1 MKIGILSMQRINNY
15 GSFLQAYAL
24 KSTIESLG
32 HKVEFVDYEVEE
44 CLVKGNVKSKYNL
57 KTFFPKVIN
66 KLVIFARQG
75 YTKNK
80 YLDKKYDEYLL
91 QLDISKQKNYKP
103 KLDVLVIGSDEVFN
117 CLQSNEL
124 VGYSRQLFGKDN
136 NANKLITYAASF
148 GTTTLEGLIKY
159 NIKDEVKSMLSKF
172 ECISVRDNNSGYI
185 VEQLLDKKPI
195 FNLDPVFIYNF
206 DNLIPKKVDMKNY
219 IILYAYGNRITS
231 EEGKVIR
238 KFAKKHNK
246 KIITLGVEQRYAD
259 ICVQATPF
267 EVLAYVKNAD
277 FVITDTFHGS
287 VFSIKYNK
295 KFATIV
301 RESNKQKLSDLLK
314 RFELQNRQVE
324 NIEDLEK
331 VLLCDVNY
339 ERINKF
345 IEEQVNYSVNY
356 LRDSIK

>member
-24 KSTIESLG
+24 KSTIEGLG

-44 CLVKGNVKSKYNL
+44 CLVKGNGKSKYNL

-66 KLVIFARQG
+66 KLVILARQG
-75 YTKNK
+75 YTKSK

-91 QLDISKQKNYKP
+91 QLNISEHKNYKP

-159 NIKDEVKSMLSKF
+159 NIKDEVKNMLSKF
-172 ECISVRDNNSGYI
+172 DCISVRDNNSGYI
-185 VEQLLDKKPI
+185 IEQLINKKPI

-206 DNLIPKKVDMKNY
+206 DSLIPDKIEMKNY

-231 EEGKVIR
+231 EEGKAIR
-238 KFAKKHNK
+238 KFAKKCNK
-246 KIITLGVEQRYAD
+246 KIVTLGVEQRYAD

-267 EVLAYVKNAD
+267 EVLGYVKNAD
-277 FVITDTFHGS
+277 FIITDTFHGS

-314 RFELQNRQVE
+314 RFDLQDRQVE
-324 NIEDLEK
+324 KIEDLER
-331 VLLCDVNY
+331 VILSDIDY
-339 ERINKF
+339 ERVNKF
-345 IEEQVNYSVNY
+345 IKEQIDY
-356 LRDSIK
+356 SIKYLKENI